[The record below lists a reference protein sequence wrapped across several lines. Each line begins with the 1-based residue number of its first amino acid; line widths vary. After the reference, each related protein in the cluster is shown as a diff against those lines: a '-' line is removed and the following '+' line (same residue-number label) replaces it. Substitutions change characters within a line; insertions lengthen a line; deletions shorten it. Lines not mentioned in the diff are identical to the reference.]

1 MSSTGIFILLKYW
14 CSSSSRTHVVVRPV
28 VGDFSLFQ
36 LGLVWSSVLF
46 VAYCVVGASPRVVQA
61 SSVLF
66 VLVMLSGPRCVLSRP
81 LLIFSSSVSCLRISD
96 ALANLLSPLWRAHL
110 GSVLDLRRSCP
121 PRCSTCIGTRGSW
134 YHADWAFDWQVRTL
148 CAFLGSDLGA
158 AFWSSGGDTVESLR
172 NLC

>member
-1 MSSTGIFILLKYW
+1 MIGNFALMSSTGIFILLKYW

-66 VLVMLSGPRCVLSRP
+66 VFVMLSGPRCVLSRP
-81 LLIFSSSVSCLRISD
+81 LLIFSSLVSRLRISA
-96 ALANLLSPLWRAHL
+96 ALAVLLPLLWRAH
-110 GSVLDLRRSCP
+110 SSSMHDSCRSRPSRRP
-121 PRCSTCIGTRGSW
+121 TCFGTRGSC
-134 YHADWAFDWQVRTL
+134 YYV
-148 CAFLGSDLGA
+148 DLV
-158 AFWSSGGDTVESLR
+158 FNR
-172 NLC
+172 